1 MAELVRFK
9 NTVNGKSG
17 EGATG
22 RWIPSVDPYTG
33 EAWAEVPQCNA
44 DDAVAAIEAAHKAFV
59 KGPWATMS
67 ATNRGKLLRRLGD
80 LIARDAERLATIET
94 RDNGKLFAEMHGQL
108 RYIPEWFYYFG
119 GLADKIEGG
128 VLPIDKPD
136 LFTYTKREPLGV
148 VVAITPWNSPLL
160 LLTWKLAP
168 ALAAGNTIVIKPSE
182 FTSCSTL
189 ALMELIQ
196 EAGFPEGVVNTV
208 TGYGSEIGATLV
220 EHPMVAKIAFTGGDA
235 TGAQVYAGA
244 AKNIKHVTLE
254 LGGKSPNIV
263 FADANIDDA
272 VKGAISGIFA
282 ASGQTCI
289 AGSRLLVQRSV
300 YEEVSSKVV
309 AFASSARMGNP
320 MDATTQVGP
329 VTTLPQRK
337 KILDYMDVAR
347 NEGARCLLGGGTP
360 DDPALAKGWFVQ
372 PTIFGDVS
380 NTMRIAR
387 EEVFGPILSIIPF
400 DDDEEAVE
408 IANDTIYGLASGVWT
423 SNIRRA
429 FTMADKIRAGT
440 VWVNTYR
447 AVSFMAPFGGYKM
460 SGIGRESGQ
469 AAIDEYLQTKSVW
482 INLAEGIANPFILR

>member
-1 MAELVRFK
+1 MSTVVRFS
-9 NTVNGKSG
+9 NTVAGKTAERRSG
-17 EGATG
+17 E
-22 RWIPSVDPYTG
+22 WIASTNPYTG
-33 EAWAEVPQCNA
+33 EVWAEVPRCGIE
-44 DDAVAAIEAAHKAFV
+44 DASEAIEAAHKAFV
-59 KGPWATMS
+59 KGPWASMS
-67 ATNRGKLLRRLGD
+67 ATNRGKLLHRLGD
-80 LIARDAERLATIET
+80 LIARDAEKLATIET
-94 RDNGKLFAEMHGQL
+94 QDNGKLFAEMYGQL

-128 VLPIDKPD
+128 VLPIDKAGF
-136 LFTYTKREPLGV
+136 FTYTKREPLGV

-168 ALAAGNTIVIKPSE
+168 ALAAGNTLVIKPSE

-189 ALMELIQ
+189 ALMDLFA

-208 TGYGSEIGATLV
+208 TGYGHEIGSMLT
-220 EHPMVAKIAFTGGDA
+220 EHPMVAKVAFTGGDA
-235 TGAQVYAGA
+235 AGAQVYSSA
-244 AKNIKHVTLE
+244 ARHMKHVTLE

-272 VKGAISGIFA
+272 VKGAVAGIFA

-300 YEEVSSKVV
+300 YEEVSQKVV
-309 AFASSARMGNP
+309 EFARTARLGNP
-320 MDATTQVGP
+320 MEETTQVGP

-337 KILDYMDVAR
+337 KILDYMEVAR
-347 NEGARCLLGGGTP
+347 SEGARCLLGGGTP
-360 DDPALAKGWFVQ
+360 DDPELGKGWFVQ

-380 NTMRIAR
+380 NKMRIAR

-400 DDDEEAVE
+400 EDDDEAIE

-423 SNIRRA
+423 SNISRA
-429 FTMADKIRAGT
+429 FTMADRIRAGT

-469 AAIDEYLQTKSVW
+469 AAIDEYLQTKCVW
-482 INLAEGIANPFILR
+482 INLAEGMANPFILR